1 MTSAEGIAPYN
12 APMPWEQELAARV
25 QRDVELKDFI
35 TIRVGGRARCF
46 VEPKTADEVGG
57 LLRALKT
64 EGRPYRVLGGGSNTL
79 PPDGVIDEV
88 VVHPGK
94 MDGFE
99 VCGDRV
105 HVGAG
110 LPTQRLVNECSAA
123 GLGGVHVLAGVPGQV
138 GGAVAMNAGT
148 HYGEICESVERVSV
162 RLADGSAA
170 ELSPDDLAFD
180 YRHARLPE
188 GAVICGATLRLRP
201 VEDVRKLKR
210 TVGGYLKE
218 KNKAQP
224 TSTWNFGCMF
234 KNPLDESAGRL
245 LDAAGL
251 KGLVRGGARISP
263 IHANFIENV
272 DGAASADVLW
282 LLEEAAKRVSA
293 DSGVQLEREVRTW

>member
-1 MTSAEGIAPYN
+1 MTSGEGIAPYN

-35 TIRVGGRARCF
+35 TIRVGGRASCF

-110 LPTQRLVNECSAA
+110 LPTQRLVNQCSAA

-162 RLADGSAA
+162 RLADGSAV
-170 ELSPDDLAFD
+170 ELKRDDLSFG
-180 YRHARLPE
+180 YRRSTLPT
-188 GAVICGATLRLRP
+188 GAIICGVTLRLHP
-201 VEDVRKLKR
+201 VEDVQKLKR
-210 TVGGYLKE
+210 TVGRYLKE
-218 KNKAQP
+218 KNEAQP
-224 TSTWNFGCMF
+224 TRTWNFGCMF
-234 KNPLDESAGRL
+234 KNPPEKSAGWL
-245 LDAAGL
+245 LDRAGL

-293 DSGVQLEREVRTW
+293 VSRVRLEREVRTW